1 MIINEE
7 RSVDIVA
14 ETTLNVNE
22 VIEDFPI
29 LKQQV
34 NGKRLAYLDTTATSQ
49 TPLQVIEAIDDYY
62 KRYNSNVHRGVHT
75 LGSLATDG
83 YEGARETVRRFI
95 NARYFEEIIFTRGTT
110 ASINLVARSYGDA
123 NVSEGDEIVV
133 TEMEHHANIVPW
145 QELARRKGATLKF
158 IPMTE
163 TGELNIEDVKATIN
177 DNTKIVAIAHVSN
190 VLGTINDVKEIAKVA
205 HEHGAIIS
213 VDGAQAAPHMKI
225 DVQDLDV
232 DFYSFS
238 GHKMLGPT
246 GIGVLYGKRSLL
258 KDMEPI
264 EYGGDMIDFVG
275 KYEATWTDLPTKFEA
290 GTPLIA
296 QAIGLAA
303 AIKYLENIGFD
314 AIHQHEKELTEYAY
328 EQMDAIEDLEIYGP
342 PKERRAGV
350 ITFNLKDIHPHD
362 VATALDTEGVAVR
375 AGHHCAQPLMKWL
388 NQSSTARASFY
399 IYNTK
404 EDIDQLIYALNQTK
418 EFFSYEF

>member
-1 MIINEE
+1 MTEL
-7 RSVDIVA
+7 
-14 ETTLNVNE
+14 LNVNE
-22 VIEDFPI
+22 IIKDFPI
-29 LKQQV
+29 LDQQV
-34 NGKRLAYLDTTATSQ
+34 NGKRLAYLDSTATSQ
-49 TPLQVIEAIDDYY
+49 TPIQVIEAIDDYY

-83 YEGARETVRRFI
+83 YENARETVRNFI
-95 NARYFEEIIFTRGTT
+95 NAKYFEEIIFTRGTT
-110 ASINLVARSYGDA
+110 ASINLVAHSYGDA
-123 NVSEGDEIVV
+123 NVFEGDEIVV

-145 QELARRKGATLKF
+145 QQLAKRKNASLKF

-177 DNTKIVAIAHVSN
+177 DNTKIVAIAHISN
-190 VLGTINDVKEIAKVA
+190 VLGTINDIKAITEVA
-205 HEHGAIIS
+205 HAHGAVIS
-213 VDGAQAAPHMKI
+213 VDGAQAAPHM
-225 DVQDLDV
+225 DLDMQDLDV

-246 GIGVLYGKRSLL
+246 GIGVLYGKRQLL
-258 KDMEPI
+258 NQMEPT
-264 EYGGDMIDFVG
+264 EFGGDMIDFVG
-275 KYEATWTDLPTKFEA
+275 KYDASWADLPTKFEA

-296 QAIGLAA
+296 QAIGLAE
-303 AIKYLENIGFD
+303 AIRYLESIGFD
-314 AIHQHEKELTEYAY
+314 AIHEHEATLTQYAY
-328 EQMDAIEDLEIYGP
+328 DRMLEVENIEIYGP

-350 ITFNLKDIHPHD
+350 ITFNLGDVHAHD
-362 VATALDTEGVAVR
+362 VATAVDTEGVAVR

-404 EDIDQLIYALNQTK
+404 EDVDQMVEALKQTK